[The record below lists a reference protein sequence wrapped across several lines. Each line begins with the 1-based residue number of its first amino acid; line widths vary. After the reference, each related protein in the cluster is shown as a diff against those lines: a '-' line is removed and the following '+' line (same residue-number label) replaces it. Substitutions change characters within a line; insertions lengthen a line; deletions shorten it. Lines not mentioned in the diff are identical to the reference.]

1 MGGIRSKDIRGEA
14 LQNELFR
21 RGLDTTEVSLEVGAA
36 PGYIR
41 DAIRRN
47 RINNYSIAALQ
58 RLYHISPETYLDI
71 EIPEAVPEVNQASP
85 VIDYDRLYDVII
97 RAIRDAIVGY
107 SYEE

>member
-1 MGGIRSKDIRGEA
+1 MGGIRSKDIRGDA

-41 DAIRRN
+41 NAIRRN
-47 RINNYSIAALQ
+47 RINNYTIAALQ

-71 EIPEAVPEVNQASP
+71 EIPEAVPEVMAASP
-85 VIDYDRLYDVII
+85 GFDYDRLYEVI
-97 RAIRDAIVGY
+97 RKAIKDAMDG
-107 SYEE
+107 

>member
-1 MGGIRSKDIRGEA
+1 MGGIRSKDIRGDA

-21 RGLDTTEVSLEVGAA
+21 RGLETTEVSREVGAA

-47 RINNYSIAALQ
+47 RINNYTIAALQ

-71 EIPEAVPEVNQASP
+71 EIPEAVPDVREASP
-85 VIDYDRLYDVII
+85 GFDYDRLYEVI
-97 RAIRDAIVGY
+97 RKAIKDAMDG
-107 SYEE
+107 